1 MRAGDDDR
9 MSRTNAAQKDLIFAA
24 LSAERYAE
32 ARRLAVAAMRRGTA
46 DDMIRYL
53 HTYAVERM
61 GDLPRAL
68 REAAD
73 YLAAGRTEMRREYL
87 RLRAAV
93 AYRIGEPQAAAFYC
107 DAYREEP
114 ADVGLYSSFLLAQNA
129 REVDEGELFA
139 AHCTYGAL
147 FADVPQYTFPSPRRH
162 EKIRVGYISPDFRRN
177 VMQNF
182 IQPLLTAYDR
192 AGFEVYVYST
202 ATEPDD
208 VTEALRSYADVWRD
222 VGDAPAAETAARIR
236 ADEIDV
242 LIDLA
247 GHAAGGA
254 LPVLARRPAPVQML
268 GLGYTATSGLHEVDA
283 FLTDAVCDPPGA
295 GHERYFT
302 EELVRLPSQFCYVPP
317 AHLPVSRETPARRR
331 GYIVFGV
338 FNQYRKFTDEML
350 SVWREILE
358 RVPASRLLLKS
369 QVFFAGE
376 MRAAAEERLRRLG
389 FDLGRVLLEPADTGY
404 MRRYLDVDI
413 ALDTFPWPGGGTTCD
428 ALYMGVPMVTRYA
441 ARRSTRFGCALLSHI
456 GLAELAAM
464 GTEDYIALA
473 AALAGDLD
481 TLDDLHRG
489 LRGMM
494 ERSPLMDQKGY
505 MRALE
510 DAYRRFAAVG
520 SERTV

>member
-1 MRAGDDDR
+1 MSAGVDDR
-9 MSRTNAAQKDLIFAA
+9 MSRTDAA
-24 LSAERYAE
+24 LRDRVFDALSSERYAE
-32 ARRLAVAAMRRGTA
+32 ARRMTERAMREGTG

-61 GDLPRAL
+61 GDLPRAM
-68 REAAD
+68 RETAD
-73 YLAAGRTEMRREYL
+73 YLAAGRTEMRREYM

-93 AYRIGEPQAAAFYC
+93 AYRIGDPQAAEFYY

-114 ADVGLYSSFLLAQNA
+114 AEAGLYSSFLLAQNA
-129 REVDEGELFA
+129 REVDEAELFA
-139 AHCTYGAL
+139 AHCAYGEL
-147 FADVPQYTFPSPRRH
+147 FADVKRYTFPAPYRH

-192 AGFEVYVYST
+192 ARFEVYVYST
-202 ATEPDD
+202 AAEPDD
-208 VTEALRSYADVWRD
+208 VTAALRPYADVWRD
-222 VGDAPAAETAARIR
+222 VGEVSPGETAARIR

-242 LIDLA
+242 LVDLA